1 MLKRERA
8 SLAVPPSLAPGSL
21 PPSLRNQRRGGPPH
35 LGGTIFTRQKGE
47 NDQKE
52 SGDAFTDSQKGL
64 LLLLLRRFFPE
75 ILQSYDIVSGKVFV
89 EFQASFLRLRDT
101 GNSVHIH
108 TDYRKRAWNK
118 KEICIPDLTP
128 SSHNKSEHGQIKYSK
143 SGATNFLSA
152 ETGVGSWKHVF
163 ASLFPMQ
170 KRRKDH

>member
-1 MLKRERA
+1 MREPL
-8 SLAVPPSLAPGSL
+8 SQFL
-21 PPSLRNQRRGGPPH
+21 PPSPRGPSLPRFA
-35 LGGTIFTRQKGE
+35 TKGE
-47 NDQKE
+47 E
-52 SGDAFTDSQKGL
+52 VLRTSGGQFLQDKKGKTTKRNPETHSPIPKRGL

-89 EFQASFLRLRDT
+89 EFQASFPRLRDT

-108 TDYRKRAWNK
+108 VHRDYRKRAWNK